1 MSDKMKAK
9 FWLKEKNIE
18 LILKITVKTTDVKVL
33 ILSTSYRSFS
43 MVRKDD
49 GGGSDN
55 DEDD

>member
-1 MSDKMKAK
+1 MKAK